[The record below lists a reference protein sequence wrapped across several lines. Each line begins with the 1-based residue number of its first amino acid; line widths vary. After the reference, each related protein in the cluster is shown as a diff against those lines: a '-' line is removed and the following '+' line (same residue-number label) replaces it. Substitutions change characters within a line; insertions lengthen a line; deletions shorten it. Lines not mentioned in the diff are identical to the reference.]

1 MEKEIFQKEY
11 LIKSSTSI
19 LYNYLTTPSGLS
31 EWFCDNVN
39 IKDEVYYFMWDGS
52 EDEAKL
58 KGKKKGEF
66 IRWQWLD
73 DEDTSCYFE
82 LKIRIEGLT
91 KEAALVVTDFAESD
105 EMEEAIMLWDKQ
117 IDKLKR
123 ILGS

>member
-66 IRWQWLD
+66 IRWQGLD